1 MFYEETT
8 QRWNIKSV
16 SIQHWLDFHSPQG
29 SGILCVNIS
38 EETRFWVFSI
48 QEVSCTFAYFQ
59 LHLQD
64 SKPFISERKGQHKII
79 LQGLVYFLWLEW
91 LPRTLSSLCIKST
104 TVFRHRMH
112 MILSMRSLG
121 PERFCRQLQQRTKNG
136 ETLWRMESI
145 SSLSG
150 RQPQLI
156 DINLSVKRHPSG
168 LYRQALNSL
177 QACHPS
183 GFYECMMYR
192 VQFR

>member
-8 QRWNIKSV
+8 QRWNINSV

-29 SGILCVNIS
+29 FGILCNTS

-48 QEVSCTFAYFQ
+48 QEVSCTFAHFQ

-79 LQGLVYFLWLEW
+79 LQRPVYFLWLEW
-91 LPRTLSSLCIKST
+91 LPRALSFLCTKST
-104 TVFRHRMH
+104 TVFQHRMH
-112 MILSMRSLG
+112 MILSMISLG
-121 PERFCRQLQQRTKNG
+121 PERFCRQLEQRMKNR

-150 RQPQLI
+150 RQPRLI
-156 DINLSVKRHPSG
+156 NINLSVKRHPSG

-183 GFYECMMYR
+183 GFYECMMYW